1 MVKVQLCDRLGN
13 VVTKKIGFSWIYFV
27 FGPLYSFFRG
37 YIFSSTLL
45 LLLTYYLLPFPG
57 MDFFAS
63 LIMKISFID
72 VNFLTFITKVML
84 IFRTHYYFIL
94 GAMFVLLFR
103 IVNAFFFRSRRLRRY
118 MKKKE
123 VRPLEEIDARILIK
137 YHACNESISLA
148 ENFDLRKSSTYKSAE
163 ENWYEDNQTRIN
175 TTSPSENNRYSTR
188 TMSHTKI
195 AIKKE
200 QIENLYKLGLISRE
214 EYLSRLNNVD
224 SEITSEITKGE
235 NHD

>member
-1 MVKVQLCDRLGN
+1 MVKVQLSDRLGN
-13 VVTKKIGFSWIYFV
+13 VVTKKIGFSWLYFV
-27 FGPLYSFFRG
+27 FGPIYSFFRG

-57 MDFFAS
+57 MEYFAS
-63 LIMKISFID
+63 LIMKISFLD

-84 IFRTHYYFIL
+84 VFRTHYYFIL

-123 VRPLEEIDARILIK
+123 VRPLDENDARILIK
-137 YHACNESISLA
+137 YHACNENISLA
-148 ENFDLRKSSTYKSAE
+148 ENFDLRKSSSYKSAE

-175 TTSPSENNRYSTR
+175 VSPSETNRYATR

-214 EYLSRLNNVD
+214 EYLSRLNNV
-224 SEITSEITKGE
+224 ENEETKELVKGE
-235 NHD
+235 KHE

>member
-1 MVKVQLCDRLGN
+1 MVKVQLSDRLGN
-13 VVTKKIGFSWIYFV
+13 VVTKKIGFSWLYFV
-27 FGPLYSFFRG
+27 FGPIYSFFRG

-57 MDFFAS
+57 MEYFAS
-63 LIMKISFID
+63 LIMKISFLD

-84 IFRTHYYFIL
+84 VFRTHYYFIL

-123 VRPLEEIDARILIK
+123 VRPLDEKDARILIK
-137 YHACNESISLA
+137 YHACNENISLA
-148 ENFDLRKSSTYKSAE
+148 ENFDLRKSSSYKSAE

-175 TTSPSENNRYSTR
+175 VSPSETNRYATR

-214 EYLSRLNNVD
+214 EYLSRLNNV
-224 SEITSEITKGE
+224 ENEETKELVKGE
-235 NHD
+235 KHE

>member
-1 MVKVQLCDRLGN
+1 MVKVQLSDRLGN
-13 VVTKKIGFSWIYFV
+13 VITKKIGFSWLYFV
-27 FGPLYSFFRG
+27 FGPIYSFFRG

-57 MDFFAS
+57 MEYFAS
-63 LIMKISFID
+63 LIMKISFLD

-84 IFRTHYYFIL
+84 VFRTHYYFIL

-123 VRPLEEIDARILIK
+123 VRPLDENDARILIK
-137 YHACNESISLA
+137 YHACNENISLA
-148 ENFDLRKSSTYKSAE
+148 ENFDLRKSSSYKSAE

-175 TTSPSENNRYSTR
+175 VSPSETNRYATR

-214 EYLSRLNNVD
+214 EYLSRLNNV
-224 SEITSEITKGE
+224 ENEETKELVKGE
-235 NHD
+235 KHE